1 MKLKHSA
8 VVVST
13 LFATLFSATALA
25 ATQAEAHAQLDT
37 IPTAEVRTAAR
48 EVLDTLVASGV
59 SVDNA
64 LTVVTAAVDQN
75 FTAGQLLQVGDQVQ
89 TQSQQNIPA
98 DQIYAQVNSEVGA
111 GITGNADDRSS
122 TAAGAA
128 QTGSASGQFAAGEQT
143 QTGRQSVSFQNPG
156 SPANAG
162 NPGMAGAPGSFGAP
176 GMTGTPGAAGTPMA
190 GAPGVVGALG
200 SAGAPGM
207 AGAPGANGSG
217 FGNR

>member
-8 VVVST
+8 VVVSA

-98 DQIYAQVNSEVGA
+98 DQIYAQVSSEVGA
-111 GITGNADDRSS
+111 GITGNADDRSN

-176 GMTGTPGAAGTPMA
+176 GMAGTPMA